1 MKKMTAVLLIAV
13 LALSMLA
20 LGGCSVEKKNPT
32 NLEEYVEANE
42 EMKAQIEET
51 AEASDLEI
59 TIEKNTITYKF
70 SYTETLKDNEI
81 EEMHKALEASLAEQK
96 ATFNDL
102 AASLEEE
109 TGLTGIQ
116 VVLVYVEGA
125 GKELYTATYPME

>member
-20 LGGCSVEKKNPT
+20 MAGCSVEQKNPT

-42 EMKAQIEET
+42 DMKAQIEET

>member
-13 LALSMLA
+13 LAVSMLA

-70 SYTETLKDNEI
+70 SYTETLKDSEI

>member
-13 LALSMLA
+13 LAVSMLA
-20 LGGCSVEKKNPT
+20 MAGCSVEQKNPT

>member
-20 LGGCSVEKKNPT
+20 MAGCSVEQKNPT

>member
-1 MKKMTAVLLIAV
+1 
-13 LALSMLA
+13 
-20 LGGCSVEKKNPT
+20 
-32 NLEEYVEANE
+32 
-42 EMKAQIEET
+42 MKAQIEET

>member
-1 MKKMTAVLLIAV
+1 MLSLCRNVQMHKELAEKHRGILAQTTDATLI
-13 LALSMLA
+13 
-20 LGGCSVEKKNPT
+20 
-32 NLEEYVEANE
+32 EYHT
-42 EMKAQIEET
+42 Q
-51 AEASDLEI
+51 
-59 TIEKNTITYKF
+59 
-70 SYTETLKDNEI
+70 
-81 EEMHKALEASLAEQK
+81 EMHKALEASLAEQK

>member
-13 LALSMLA
+13 LAVSMLA
-20 LGGCSVEKKNPT
+20 LGGCSVEQKNPT

>member
-13 LALSMLA
+13 LAVSMLA
-20 LGGCSVEKKNPT
+20 MAGCSVEQKNPT

-51 AEASDLEI
+51 AEASDPEI

>member
-20 LGGCSVEKKNPT
+20 MAGCSVEQKNPT

-81 EEMHKALEASLAEQK
+81 EEMHKALEASLADQK